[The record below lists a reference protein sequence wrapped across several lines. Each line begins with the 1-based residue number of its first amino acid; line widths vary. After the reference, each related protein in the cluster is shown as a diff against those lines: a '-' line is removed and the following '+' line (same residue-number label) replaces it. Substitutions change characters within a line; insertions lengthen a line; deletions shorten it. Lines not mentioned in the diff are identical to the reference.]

1 MYKGNE
7 ISFAT
12 ITTTPTTG
20 IFNFVFF
27 LTCLDDD
34 DDDNSNDD
42 DNDDDDEN
50 DAWVTNK
57 SNIHI
62 DKDAT
67 CMLTS

>member
-1 MYKGNE
+1 M
-7 ISFAT
+7 
-12 ITTTPTTG
+12 
-20 IFNFVFF
+20 FF
-27 LTCLDDD
+27 LTCLDD

-42 DNDDDDEN
+42 DNDDDDDDEN